1 MGLKLAL
8 LSSLATGVLGVYL
21 GMLLSNRGVDAS
33 SARGADEKVVGS
45 ERAALEPSQTPQPSS
60 AEDRSI
66 AEPLSKER
74 STSAQQGRAAVEG
87 ARAPA
92 DPAVL
97 GELSRLRAEQARALQ
112 ALETYKAD
120 IAALEERAG
129 LTRARHQFDLDAR
142 DWTELGEKGIVKFR
156 IPCEDPRQAAPGPE
170 VMDRLGL
177 APGDAALLEKAYQHS
192 RERLWSTLEPLC
204 ATALGGDVEKARS
217 LGPRACRHLIFSHE
231 GKGGAGLASI
241 RRVSSVRAG
250 VSPPPPPDEQTPLDR
265 MLLALTEET
274 QRFEAELAQTLGP
287 EEAHELV
294 FSQGLCFSEST
305 HSLGPKPDRADGPRG
320 LVE

>member
-1 MGLKLAL
+1 MGLKRAL
-8 LSSLATGVLGVYL
+8 LSSLASGVLGIYL
-21 GMLLSNRGVDAS
+21 GLLLANRGVDAS
-33 SARGADEKVVGS
+33 SGGGADDKVVGS
-45 ERAALEPSQTPQPSS
+45 ERTALKPSEPQAPSTAEERPSS
-60 AEDRSI
+60 APS
-66 AEPLSKER
+66 SKE
-74 STSAQQGRAAVEG
+74 SNTSPEQGRAEVQG

-97 GELSRLRAEQARALQ
+97 GELSRLRAEQAQALR

-129 LTRARHQFDLDAR
+129 LARARHQFDLDAQ

-156 IPCEDPRQAAPGPE
+156 IPCEDPRQAVPSPE

-241 RRVSSVRAG
+241 RRVANVRAG
-250 VSPPPPPDEQTPLDR
+250 VSQPPPPDERTPLDR

-274 QRFEAELAQTLGP
+274 QRFEAELAQALGP

-305 HSLGPKPDRADGPRG
+305 HSLGPKPDRVDGPRG